1 MAPAGFG
8 KSHVLTVFMMYEQLH
23 GRQLQT
29 LAPSGVAA
37 ANVKGLTIHALFQL
51 NTDGLTRMEDNSE
64 EAIRLASVT
73 GLVIDEYTMLDVDIW
88 CTIRQMCQRF
98 PLQEN
103 VRKEHASPLFGFQDV
118 MLIEDLCQLP
128 PASGKPPLVTTS

>member
-1 MAPAGFG
+1 M
-8 KSHVLTVFMMYEQLH
+8 H
-23 GRQLQT
+23 
-29 LAPSGVAA
+29 
-37 ANVKGLTIHALFQL
+37 
-51 NTDGLTRMEDNSE
+51 
-64 EAIRLASVT
+64 
-73 GLVIDEYTMLDVDIW
+73 DVDVW

-128 PASGKPPLVTTS
+128 PASGKPPLVTIRSPSEIIDFRFAGESPSAKRL